1 MDWRKGKNV
10 AENIPIGTPIA
21 TFMDR
26 NRNQSDKYDG
36 GEGVGKPGNHTTHAA
51 IFNGYIKDNDGKI
64 IGITVKEQYQGSN
77 GVQDHTYMFGAKGG
91 GTLDGSNYYAI
102 NDSQGTPLGKN
113 NPLVAQTVQ
122 ATVEASQA
130 APVAAAP
137 AASSNNAT
145 ATAAA
150 TAAPPPVAAAPA
162 PGATNTAARGAEI
175 TKPYV
180 ATPKD
185 GKGPNILMGEAG
197 LETVVPNNKI
207 KAESVGEQPFQRP
220 PIQSKP
226 PENVEPTKQ
235 SPPQNGMTSY
245 SSEQPTTQVLMDHP
259 IPNNSMLYAL
269 IEANGNEI
277 GSVHILNN
285 GYFLHSFGFA

>member
-1 MDWRKGKNV
+1 MGSLAAK
-10 AENIPIGTPIA
+10 A
-21 TFMDR
+21 DR
-26 NRNQSDKYDG
+26 LPDGSTHLPGHAARRASCLETAKLAVRCWVEVRGAG
-36 GEGVGKPGNHTTHAA
+36 GEGRGAR
-51 IFNGYIKDNDGKI
+51 
-64 IGITVKEQYQGSN
+64 
-77 GVQDHTYMFGAKGG
+77 DH
-91 GTLDGSNYYAI
+91 
-102 NDSQGTPLGKN
+102 P
-113 NPLVAQTVQ
+113 
-122 ATVEASQA
+122 
-130 APVAAAP
+130 
-137 AASSNNAT
+137 
-145 ATAAA
+145 AAA